1 MAKAHTTLTQDLLK
15 ELLHYDP
22 DTGVFTNRT
31 NRNQLAKKGQ
41 RAGFVTVP
49 QGYRHIGIKGRQYRE
64 HRLAWLYVH
73 GVWPSGDIDHINGI
87 TDDNRIANLR
97 DVTTQDNCQNQR
109 KLRSDSASGL
119 MGARSFRPGKWQA
132 SIKVDGKYKHLGTF
146 YTPEEAHEAYMKAKR
161 EFHPN
166 FTL

>member
-22 DTGVFTNRT
+22 DTGVFTNKI
-31 NRNQLAKKGQ
+31 NRNQLAPKGQ
-41 RAGFVTVP
+41 RAGFVTQP
-49 QGYRHIGIKGRQYRE
+49 QGYRQIGIKGKSYRE
-64 HRLAWLYVH
+64 HRLVWLYEH

-97 DVTTQDNCQNQR
+97 DVTTQDNCRNQR
-109 KLRSDSASGL
+109 KVRSDSTSGL
-119 MGARSFRPGKWQA
+119 MGARAFRPGKWQS
-132 SIKVDGKYKHLGTF
+132 SIRVDGKYLHLGTF
-146 YTPEEAHEAYMKAKR
+146 DTPEAAHNAFIEAKR
-161 EFHPN
+161 KHHST